1 MSDFIWEPQD
11 YQGFLWENSRDL
23 GQVKPWEDLSRFIFE
38 LSSDP
43 ENKVLVEIGTWNGLG
58 STRFFMQGLLKN
70 KEAEFWTLENHLE
83 KVNFAKS
90 YWQGVVDDNHLK
102 VNFVHGSVISN
113 EDIDEWLKN
122 YPDDFSEEEL
132 YWIDIDKKN
141 TKSVINLPFEKID
154 VLLIDGGF
162 FGHMEYLLLK
172 DKCKY
177 ILLDDT
183 TLYKSKQTR
192 EELLNSS
199 EFHLIHDDLNCRN
212 GISVFKRN

>member
-1 MSDFIWEPQD
+1 MSDFIWDPQD

-70 KEAEFWTLENHLE
+70 KEAEFWTLENNLE

-90 YWQGVVDDNHLK
+90 YWQKVVDDNNLK

-113 EDIDEWLKN
+113 EDIDEWVKN
-122 YPDDFSEEEL
+122 HPDDFNEKEL

-141 TKSVINLPFEKID
+141 TKSVINLPFENID

-183 TLYKSKQTR
+183 TCYKSKQTR
-192 EELLNSS
+192 EELLSSS